1 MTNIILLNLGYFLV
15 FLAMSIREILWL
27 QITIT
32 AGQSTLFTYSM
43 LNGNYN
49 IAFWNLMFI
58 MVNVIHIIIL
68 YQERQVL
75 EIPEEIQDLYDS
87 IFIPSLIGNFSTSG
101 IRERFVK
108 WIKNHLSQ
116 AAIRRQISCL
126 Y

>member
-101 IRERFVK
+101 KRERFIK

-116 AAIRRQISCL
+116 SVIRRQISCL